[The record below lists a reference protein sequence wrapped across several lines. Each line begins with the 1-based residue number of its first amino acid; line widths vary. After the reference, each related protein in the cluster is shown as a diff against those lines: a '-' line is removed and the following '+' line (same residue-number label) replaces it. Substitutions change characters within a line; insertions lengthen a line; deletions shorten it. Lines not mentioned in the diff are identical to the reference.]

1 MSASKSSSESSSASC
16 SNLKA
21 GDGGAPGRF
30 LRAFA
35 TGAFSSTKGVGA
47 VSLYERILAIT
58 GEEEASDRDTWRS
71 RRPVKAEDP
80 TVERE
85 VQKCDGCGRYRVLKQ
100 EGAVPLCW
108 PCSRRHVVLIAQEDA
123 TDQMYQSFL
132 DGDAHRAL
140 RGRGLGQ
147 ALIREALRRARLG
160 DWPLVL
166 VSGEVD
172 YYPKFGFVPAA
183 PYDLDWPGFIEPERL
198 QFFELQQGA
207 LESLPEGPLAV
218 RPVPR

>member
-1 MSASKSSSESSSASC
+1 MAVFRYAGRMSDISQQTNDDLAAIDILMAEAFGPDRHARTVW
-16 SNLKA
+16 NLRP
-21 GDGGAPGRF
+21 GPPVDSLCLVIREDGETVGSLRF
-30 LRAFA
+30 WEVLL
-35 TGAFSSTKGVGA
+35 GEQVILLLGPLA
-47 VSLYERILAIT
+47 V
-58 GEEEASDRDTWRS
+58 
-71 RRPVKAEDP
+71 RPE
-80 TVERE
+80 
-85 VQKCDGCGRYRVLKQ
+85 
-100 EGAVPLCW
+100 
-108 PCSRRHVVLIAQEDA
+108 
-123 TDQMYQSFL
+123 
-132 DGDAHRAL
+132 L

-147 ALIREALRRARLG
+147 ALIREALRRAMLG

-183 PYDLDWPGFIEPERL
+183 PYGLDWPGFIEPERL